1 MEYRR
6 ELDGL
11 RALAV
16 LPVILFH
23 AGYQTFSGGF
33 VGVDIFFVI
42 SGYLITSIILAEQQA
57 GTFSLVD
64 FYERR
69 ARRILPMLF
78 FVLAVSIPF
87 AWLWLMPDDMREFS
101 QGLTAV
107 SLFSSNILF
116 WLQSGYFDTAAELKP
131 LLHTWSLGVEEQF
144 YLFLPLFLIFAWRWG
159 KRWMVGLLVIAAL
172 LSLAIAQWGAANK
185 PDAAFF
191 LLPTRGWELLLGAF
205 AAFHFSRKE
214 KPDWSPALHETLSLA
229 GLLLIVYA
237 VFAFTSHTPF
247 PGLYA
252 LVPTLGALLII
263 TFANQNTLTGKL
275 LGNRLLV
282 GIGLI
287 SYSAYLWHQPLF
299 AFARHGSRYEPGAA
313 IMALLAVVSI
323 GLAYLSWRF
332 IERPFRRKDV
342 VSRQR
347 IFTLAAMG
355 SVAFIVFG
363 LAGMSSHG
371 FETARTTALQQH
383 VLQTALF
390 SPMRRQCHTN
400 GSHYLKPEQACAYG
414 GERVDW
420 AVFGD
425 SHAVELGYALSQ
437 QLALNHEGLRHF
449 SFSDCPPSW
458 GITIAEHPNCSKW
471 TQEAVDY
478 IARNPHIRNVVVS
491 YRINSELFGEHGLA
505 YPLLPNSVDA
515 GERERRWRAYV
526 NMLRHFIQS
535 GKHVI
540 VVLQAP
546 ELPRKIGALIYRNK
560 LSPQQIRGV
569 SREWWNRRSA
579 FVRAH
584 LAQIPH
590 EVTVIDPAPLFCDN
604 RACYAVKDGT
614 ALYFDSH
621 HLSING
627 GRVVVAEIL
636 KRANTPTNMQVAMH
650 QPASH

>member
-1 MEYRR
+1 
-6 ELDGL
+6 
-11 RALAV
+11 
-16 LPVILFH
+16 
-23 AGYQTFSGGF
+23 
-33 VGVDIFFVI
+33 
-42 SGYLITSIILAEQQA
+42 
-57 GTFSLVD
+57 
-64 FYERR
+64 
-69 ARRILPMLF
+69 
-78 FVLAVSIPF
+78 
-87 AWLWLMPDDMREFS
+87 
-101 QGLTAV
+101 
-107 SLFSSNILF
+107 
-116 WLQSGYFDTAAELKP
+116 
-131 LLHTWSLGVEEQF
+131 
-144 YLFLPLFLIFAWRWG
+144 
-159 KRWMVGLLVIAAL
+159 
-172 LSLAIAQWGAANK
+172 
-185 PDAAFF
+185 
-191 LLPTRGWELLLGAF
+191 
-205 AAFHFSRKE
+205 
-214 KPDWSPALHETLSLA
+214 
-229 GLLLIVYA
+229 
-237 VFAFTSHTPF
+237 
-247 PGLYA
+247 GLYA
-252 LVPTLGALLII
+252 LVPTVGALLII
-263 TFANQNTLTGKL
+263 TFANQNTLAGKL

-313 IMALLAVVSI
+313 MMALLAIVSI

-355 SVAFIVFG
+355 SAAFIAFG

-400 GSHYLKPEQACAYG
+400 GPHYLKPEQACAYG
-414 GERVDW
+414 GETVDW

-437 QLALNHEGLRHF
+437 QLTISHEGLRHF

-478 IARNPHIRNVVVS
+478 IAHNPHIRNVVVS

-505 YPLLPNSVDA
+505 YPLLPNSVDE
-515 GERERRWRAYV
+515 GERERRWQAYV
-526 NMLRHFIQS
+526 NMLRHFVHA

-546 ELPRKIGALIYRNK
+546 ELPRKIGALIYRSK

-579 FVRAH
+579 FVRTH
-584 LAQIPH
+584 LAQIPGD
-590 EVTVIDPAPLFCDN
+590 VTVIDPAPLFCDT

-627 GRVVVAEIL
+627 GRIVAAEIL
-636 KRANTPTNMQVAMH
+636 KRVNPPPSMQVAMRQH
-650 QPASH
+650 SAR